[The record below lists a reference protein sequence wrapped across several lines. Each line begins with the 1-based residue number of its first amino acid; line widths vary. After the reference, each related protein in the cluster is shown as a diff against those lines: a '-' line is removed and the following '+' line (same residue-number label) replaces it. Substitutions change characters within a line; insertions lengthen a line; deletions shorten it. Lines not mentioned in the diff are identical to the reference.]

1 MTKVGSDDAP
11 RKDAEGSTGK
21 ELLENTLGGALS
33 RILERS
39 GIDLRIVNTAPHSS
53 EASSAAETATPAS
66 TAAPNAAPSAP
77 ESQQSSVGRPVA
89 TQELVTL
96 ATLLLGQ
103 VLAARLGTCSAAK
116 EAATVAKEAPLRLS
130 QLSFLPPEAPAQAAA
145 PAASVPPPR
154 QPGRSAAEG
163 NAASQPAPASRPA
176 GKGRPFTLRY

>member
-1 MTKVGSDDAP
+1 MTKVGSDDAL
-11 RKDAEGSTGK
+11 RKDAESSTGK

-53 EASSAAETATPAS
+53 EASSAAETATPAA

-77 ESQQSSVGRPVA
+77 ESKPSSAGSPA
-89 TQELVTL
+89 AKQELVTL

-103 VLAARLGTCSAAK
+103 ILAARLGTCSAAK

-130 QLSFLPPEAPAQAAA
+130 QLSFLPPEAPAPTAA
-145 PAASVPPPR
+145 PTASAPPPR
-154 QPGRSAAEG
+154 SPSRSSAEG
-163 NAASQPAPASRPA
+163 NGSQAAPASRPA